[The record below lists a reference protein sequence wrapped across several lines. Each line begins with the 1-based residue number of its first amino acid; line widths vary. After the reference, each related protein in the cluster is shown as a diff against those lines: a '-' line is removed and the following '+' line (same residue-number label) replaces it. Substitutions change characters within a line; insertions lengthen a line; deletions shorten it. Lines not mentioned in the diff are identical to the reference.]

1 MCDELCLA
9 AGEFYGFH
17 GSRSSQL
24 HPDDNGV
31 QEICY
36 VPSFYVNDLLL
47 ILTNNFKKKKFKF
60 LGFVFLCFLDMIFQF
75 DPPVGFDSQW

>member
-17 GSRSSQL
+17 GSPSSQL

-47 ILTNNFKKKKFKF
+47 ILTTNFQEKE
-60 LGFVFLCFLDMIFQF
+60 I
-75 DPPVGFDSQW
+75 